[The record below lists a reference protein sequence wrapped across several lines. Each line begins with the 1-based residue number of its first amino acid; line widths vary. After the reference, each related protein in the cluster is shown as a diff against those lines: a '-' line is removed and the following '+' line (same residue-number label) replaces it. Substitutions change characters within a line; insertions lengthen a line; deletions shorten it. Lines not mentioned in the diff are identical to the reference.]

1 MRHFKYPFTKSIN
14 KKLHIKRIG
23 LLDKSAR
30 QRYISNRLFISF
42 IGVSYWV
49 LFFLFFI
56 SMILIEKTIEPMMG
70 KTLYTILNIL
80 ISLIM
85 PLLILIYPYIKFEK
99 KYPRQFLEPIPRE
112 LISTVNIKLFQYYKI
127 PESYLVTK
135 CYDCSNPLLIDKDVL
150 LFFHNEKLRMV
161 NDFTSTIKDFG
172 CYEMNLDEL
181 DLSYGKN
188 ERVITTDIKLRKFS
202 CSLGKRAKS
211 FISRRGISNK
221 SK

>member
-1 MRHFKYPFTKSIN
+1 MRRFKYPFTKFIK
-14 KKLHIKRIG
+14 KKLLKKRIR

-49 LFFLFFI
+49 LLVLFFI
-56 SMILIEKTIEPMMG
+56 GMIFLEKTIEPMFG
-70 KTLYTILNIL
+70 IKLNTILNIF
-80 ISLIM
+80 ISLVM
-85 PLLILIYPYIKFEK
+85 PLLILIYPYNKLEK
-99 KYPRQFLEPIPRE
+99 KYPRQSLEPIPRE
-112 LISTVNIKLFQYYKI
+112 LISTVNIKLLKYYKI
-127 PESYLVTK
+127 PENYLITK
-135 CYDCSNPLLIDKDVL
+135 CYDCSNPQLIDKDVL

-172 CYEMNLDEL
+172 CYEMDLNEL
-181 DLSYGKN
+181 DLSYGTN
-188 ERVITTDIKLRKFS
+188 DCIITTEIRLRKFS

-221 SK
+221 NK